1 MTAPETVEQ
10 QQPARAPRE
19 PWHGWDTVVRVA
31 GVVVAVIATLV
42 TAVFEL
48 ELTTLRSG
56 GVSVLRNGESLWTS
70 GGFLI
75 PIAIPVAIGANLV
88 IAWFAVT
95 VTGRRWAL
103 GPPWALWTLIM
114 LAAAGTRT
122 TEGDYLLSGD
132 NWVALVM
139 ILTGSLAYAVYS
151 YRMILKPVAAKATD
165 SGLSGSL

>member
-1 MTAPETVEQ
+1 MTAPDTVEQ
-10 QQPARAPRE
+10 PPAAVRGE
-19 PWHGWDTVVRVA
+19 PWRGWDTVIRVA
-31 GVVVAVIATLV
+31 GVVVAVVATLV
-42 TAVFEL
+42 TALFEL
-48 ELTTLRSG
+48 ELTTLRSS
-56 GVSVLRNGESLWTS
+56 GVAALLRGESLWAS
-70 GGFLI
+70 GGVLI
-75 PIAIPVAIGANLV
+75 PIAIPVAIAANLV

-151 YRMILKPVAAKATD
+151 YRMILKPVAAKPTD